1 MISLWKVLRSN
12 PSRAKQWIPQMHLAV
27 MSRAKSTT
35 IKDYPN
41 MCFSQITLIIHYLIT
56 LSLEKI
62 LMVGNEQFTTV
73 ANIMKL
79 HRGGNL

>member
-1 MISLWKVLRSN
+1 
-12 PSRAKQWIPQMHLAV
+12 
-27 MSRAKSTT
+27 
-35 IKDYPN
+35 
-41 MCFSQITLIIHYLIT
+41 MCFSQITLTIHYLIT